1 MNSGIENYRRTNLN
15 IQSNL
20 TNPADIYRNF
30 NSQIIGSNGSNQPQ
44 QQQIHQVQPQ
54 QQSHPDQNFLLVPNP
69 QVQQLQFQH
78 PMHAHQ
84 FTQMSQISP
93 FVPASN
99 HPINS
104 LSQIDLLE
112 KDINNI
118 FSNNITPDR
127 LERLGSGI
135 VANGQVYDI
144 GSLNPKHQML
154 GEYEK
159 PTNLIHNNI
168 SKNVYA
174 ETLQEYTIVV
184 DSTDRDIAK
193 YPNPFSYRVKF
204 NGLPGTSDANV
215 MRSFDYVKY
224 IKLDTGIIPA
234 KYYYVKQDTSLN
246 SSDFNTVKTLNLTS
260 NPPNSTFILASPDVS
275 GSFAI
280 IDITDVSGSTVKTR
294 YIRFAIQTEYPTQ
307 VDTVY
312 EFIFDFTENP
322 FTPTYTANNYIA
334 RYKLQP
340 YSLVYDKYTLLY
352 IDELNSPNENST
364 NDAVGKSFSVMFPDG
379 ANGDILYTS
388 SGFIDKMY
396 RFALLGQL
404 NQMTISIANS
414 NGTVLKNS
422 QENYIDKNIKPIKTC
437 TCTTDTNGY
446 FVRNYGCVCTY
457 FRHPYYQKFQNTLVF
472 RIGVIEPNIDKN
484 IFS

>member
-1 MNSGIENYRRTNLN
+1 M
-15 IQSNL
+15 
-20 TNPADIYRNF
+20 
-30 NSQIIGSNGSNQPQ
+30 
-44 QQQIHQVQPQ
+44 
-54 QQSHPDQNFLLVPNP
+54 PNP
-69 QVQQLQFQH
+69 QIYPIQTQPIH
-78 PMHAHQ
+78 PIQTHPIHPIQTHPIHAHQ
-84 FTQMSQISP
+84 FSQITP
-93 FVPASN
+93 ITQFVPASN

-135 VANGQVYDI
+135 VSNGQMYDT
-144 GSLNPKHQML
+144 GSINPKHQML

-159 PTNLIHNNI
+159 PTNLLHNNV

-174 ETLQEYTIVV
+174 ETLQEYTIVI
-184 DSTDRDIAK
+184 DSADRDIAK

-204 NGLPGTSDANV
+204 NGLPGTSDANI

-224 IKLDTGIIPA
+224 VKLDTGIIPGR
-234 KYYYVKQDTSLN
+234 YYYVKQDTSLN
-246 SSDFNTVKTLNLTS
+246 QSDFTTVSNLNLTS
-260 NPPNSTFILASPDVS
+260 NPPNSTFSLSSPDVS
-275 GSFAI
+275 GTFAI
-280 IDITDVSGSTVKTR
+280 IDITDVSGMLLKTR
-294 YIRFAIQTEYPTQ
+294 YIRFGIQTNYPHQ

-312 EFIFDFTENP
+312 EFVFDYTDPSNP
-322 FTPTYTANNYIA
+322 VGSGTFKPNGYIT
-334 RYKLQP
+334 RYKLMV
-340 YSLVYDKYTLLY
+340 YSLALDKYTLLY

-379 ANGDILYTS
+379 CNGDILYTS

-404 NQMTISIANS
+404 NQMTISISNS

-422 QENYIDKNIKPIKTC
+422 PENYTDTNINPSKTC

-446 FVRNYGCVCTY
+446 FVRNYSCVCTY